1 MRRAKLSQSSC
12 AKDIVQVDKRKKTV
26 PTAIGD
32 EEDRQ
37 KKFSGVTSTCRSL
50 TPSRFRPF
58 SSSYSGYTEYVPRS
72 AGSDRDALMWL
83 CRLRCCDAAMPPR
96 GNETRPLRKER
107 RDRDRMRKVKRR
119 APREFI
125 VYYVSNVSNVS
136 GSRRRGR
143 N

>member
-50 TPSRFRPF
+50 LPPVPDRFPLYTLDIPSMSPD
-58 SSSYSGYTEYVPRS
+58 PRAPIAMRS
-72 AGSDRDALMWL
+72 CG
-83 CRLRCCDAAMPPR
+83 CRLHCCDAAVPPR